1 MKRRFNGRVLPMAG
15 QLKNFC
21 PNKST
26 VNKQKAQIMNQKLN
40 KELSARTT
48 DDSSTNAD
56 EMHVSPAIGNT
67 NVGRGAGKK
76 VSYRGYKAI
85 LPENVS
91 MNAFKQIVEISSGF
105 DYCIQPFINLLSN
118 QLKSQSHVR

>member
-1 MKRRFNGRVLPMAG
+1 MNKNSIEAG
-15 QLKNFC
+15 Q
-21 PNKST
+21 PEQVP
-26 VNKQKAQIMNQKLN
+26 VNEQKADNISSSQV
-40 KELSARTT
+40 SA
-48 DDSSTNAD
+48 NAL
-56 EMHVSPAIGNT
+56 
-67 NVGRGAGKK
+67 VGRSAGKN
-76 VSYRGYKAI
+76 VSYRGYKAV